1 MVVIAKFAKVFTH
14 TTCVCICQR
23 CTVFWW
29 LAFSSFLA
37 HPSRVQLF
45 KDAMQYITDKTMVNG
60 KTCVQFKP
68 RSSQTAY
75 IRFVEGTGY
84 KSCSFFFLKCVLYKR
99 VHCLN
104 VSNHGQHTT
113 RFYSRVQRVSTYQK
127 IKRCKWNNHYVY

>member
-14 TTCVCICQR
+14 TVQIQIHVYVSVR
-23 CTVFWW
+23 DAQYSDDWRF
-29 LAFSSFLA
+29 LPFLA

-84 KSCSFFFLKCVLYKR
+84 KSCSFFFKNVFYINACV
-99 VHCLN
+99 V
-104 VSNHGQHTT
+104 
-113 RFYSRVQRVSTYQK
+113 
-127 IKRCKWNNHYVY
+127 